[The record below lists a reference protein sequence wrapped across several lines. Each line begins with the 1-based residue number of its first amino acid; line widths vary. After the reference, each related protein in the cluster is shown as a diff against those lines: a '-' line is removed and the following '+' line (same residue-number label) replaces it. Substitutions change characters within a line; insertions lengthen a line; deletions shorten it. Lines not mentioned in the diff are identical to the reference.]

1 MVKTIFVLC
10 LPTPQSR
17 RVKLASFMSHSL
29 RSRATTARKW
39 AKQRETRAKLLFCWQ
54 TANISLLLLFAVLI
68 AVAVVVANEKYGY
81 DNTLCSFLEII

>member
-1 MVKTIFVLC
+1 MVHFCVVSTYY
-10 LPTPQSR
+10 TPQSG

-29 RSRATTARKW
+29 RSRATTARKC

>member
-10 LPTPQSR
+10 LPTPQSGH
-17 RVKLASFMSHSL
+17 VKLASFMSHSL
-29 RSRATTARKW
+29 RSRATTARKC
-39 AKQRETRAKLLFCWQ
+39 AKQRETRAKLFCWQ